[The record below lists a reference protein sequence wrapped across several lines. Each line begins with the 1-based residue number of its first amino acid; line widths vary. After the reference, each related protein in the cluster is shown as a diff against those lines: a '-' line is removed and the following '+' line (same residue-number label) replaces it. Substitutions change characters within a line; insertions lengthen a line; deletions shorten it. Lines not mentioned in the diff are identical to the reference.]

1 VALARHAF
9 EVVHGDGAGPILAA
23 RAAKEPTVSDVLKS
37 RRLAVAA
44 VVLKTLQPYAK
55 SGQAVTSSTDIMADL
70 HMDSLTVMNA
80 VMDIEDHFDISIPL
94 NRLAQF
100 RTVDDLAAYILSI
113 LGKY

>member
-1 VALARHAF
+1 MALAHHPF
-9 EVVHGDGAGPILAA
+9 EVVEGDCAGSIPVA
-23 RAAKEPTVSDVLKS
+23 RTAGEPKAFDALKS

-44 VVLKTLQPYAK
+44 VVLRALQPYAK
-55 SGQAVTSSTDIMADL
+55 SGQSVTPSTDIMADL

-100 RTVDDLAAYILSI
+100 RTVDDLAAYILSS
-113 LGKY
+113 LGKH